1 MPSKEW
7 VMFLQTNGTTE
18 LSNLVNKGTVNLEG
32 GLLSSTSDTGSVVF
46 AAKGYSYKKS
56 STTYTCNYNNESLSD
71 LDIKSID
78 KIVIL
83 FTGQGSSSSS
93 YIRCRAN
100 ATSSTTGS
108 SGAWVKKTMSTSSA
122 NYTVEFSDL
131 SLVKSS
137 RYFFDFNI
145 VAGAGYGTLKI
156 SNVRLKITYTL
167 NTYTITA
174 NSNDDSMG
182 TASGT
187 ASGKTKG
194 QTVTI
199 TASPNPGYRFV
210 KWSDGDTSLSKTI
223 TVEGNATYTATFE
236 PIRVTSLEIS
246 HSELNM
252 KISDNVELV
261 QDYISTLNLKGLG
274 CGTPNCVSEIKPNY
288 LMLRSTANDAYVGS
302 YGMSSPISDTAKM
315 YVFDIDPNSKYT
327 YIVNAKVPEGAQYSI
342 FVFYYDSN
350 YNYIYHDA
358 QTNKTLGQ
366 TIINDSN
373 PWSKQIPANAK
384 YASIRVDNDIAG
396 HEIYYTNILVYKGD
410 LDSIYNSAAIAE
422 IIKPDDARN
431 KVVMWSSSDPDV
443 VTINEDT
450 GVLTAK
456 SSGTAVITCQSRDGS
471 FTAYCTVNVTS
482 EGTTNIYLGDIPI
495 TSVYLGNLPLTPY
508 LGSRLL

>member
-1 MPSKEW
+1 MPYVDVPATGGSVQDKLGGIYNKQSKE
-7 VMFLQTNGTTE
+7 FN
-18 LSNLVNKGTVNLEG
+18 
-32 GLLSSTSDTGSVVF
+32 
-46 AAKGYSYKKS
+46 
-56 STTYTCNYNNESLSD
+56 STTTGTLYFFPPSSFYD
-71 LDIKSID
+71 ADIKS
-78 KIVIL
+78 
-83 FTGQGSSSSS
+83 FTLNLYCSGKRSSSSLFNGNVVVHNYGDIDSSVQKELTFNTQS
-93 YIRCRAN
+93 YVQK
-100 ATSSTTGS
+100 STG
-108 SGAWVKKTMSTSSA
+108 KF
-122 NYTVEFSDL
+122 NH
-131 SLVKSS
+131 KSHYVRS
-137 RYFFDFNI
+137 RYDLAINI
-145 VAGAGYGTLKI
+145 SPPSSIVGLYIGNLFLRI
-156 SNVRLKITYTL
+156 DYTL

-187 ASGKTKG
+187 TSGKTKG

-236 PIRVTSLEIS
+236 PISVTSLNLS

-252 KISDNVELV
+252 KMSDKVELV
-261 QDYISTLNLKGLG
+261 HDYISTLNLKGLG
-274 CGTPNCVSEIKPNY
+274 CGTPNCVSDIKPNY

-342 FVFYYDSN
+342 FVFYYDSS
-350 YNYIYHDA
+350 YNYIDHDA
-358 QTNKTLGQ
+358 QANKTLGQ

-495 TSVYLGNLPLTPY
+495 VGVCLGEVTLTPC
-508 LGSRLL
+508 LGESLLCN